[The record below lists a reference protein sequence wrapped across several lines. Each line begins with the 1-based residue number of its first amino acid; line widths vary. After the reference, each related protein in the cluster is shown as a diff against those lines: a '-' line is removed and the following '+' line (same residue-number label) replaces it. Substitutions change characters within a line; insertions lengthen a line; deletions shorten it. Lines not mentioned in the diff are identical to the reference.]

1 MLVYVKL
8 NVLIAMKELIKKNIV
23 LPKSKFLN
31 DAIIQK
37 YFPNWVKIP
46 GLTKNLRS

>member
-1 MLVYVKL
+1 
-8 NVLIAMKELIKKNIV
+8 MKELIKKNV
-23 LPKSKFLN
+23 AKSKFLN